1 MKKPPKILLIDG
13 FSLLFRAFYALP
25 LLTNDQGEYTNA
37 VYGFMSIFLKFYEE
51 ENPDQ
56 VAVAFDLPE
65 PTFRHKKFN
74 EYKGTRKA
82 APPEFAPQVPLL
94 MKLLTCMNIPIL
106 TSSGYEA
113 DDVLGSL
120 AKQASSI
127 GYEVV
132 IISGDRDLLQLAS
145 DNVKIRIPK
154 TSKGKTSVEDYNADD
169 VQNKYGV
176 SPKAF
181 IDVKALMG
189 DTSDNVPGVPS
200 IGEVTATKIIQAYG
214 SVENAISN
222 ASQIKPK
229 KAAENL
235 QTYADQALLSKEL
248 VTIAMD
254 APVEFDFSISQPDIW
269 TPEALA
275 EGQRLGFKSGPW
287 GAAPNPAGGLPPDP
301 VMELGFYLL
310 NTPISGL
317 NENEMRLELKKND
330 QLYLFDEIEV
340 PLMGVL
346 KDMEHFGIKIDKN
359 ALIKY
364 GESLDI
370 QIDQLTAEIYEL
382 SGEIFNI
389 NSPSQLSVVLFEK
402 LGLKGSKK
410 TKSGYSTAADV
421 LEKLQSAH
429 PVIGKIL
436 SYRSHAKLKS
446 TYVDGLLP
454 LINEN
459 DSRVRST
466 FNQTLTAT
474 GRISSSEPNLQNIP
488 VRLPLGRELR
498 KVFVPEDGFIFIDA
512 DYSQIELRVLAHMS
526 GDEAL
531 INAFHL
537 GQDIH
542 SLTASQVFHTSIDEV
557 QPFQRHAAKAVNF
570 GIIYGISAFGLSKD
584 LDISIAEAQ
593 MYIDGYF
600 RKYPKVK
607 DYMDSTTASAKK
619 EGYVKTLFNRR
630 RLIPELQSSNH
641 MTRSFGERAA
651 MNMPIQGTAADIIK
665 IAMVRTSS
673 RLKAENL
680 ESRLILQ
687 VHDELLLEVKKEEA
701 EKVHILLKEE
711 MEGAAKLSVPLE
723 VDLHEGANWF
733 EVK

>member
-1 MKKPPKILLIDG
+1 MKKPKILLIDG

-25 LLTNDQGEYTNA
+25 ILTNDQGEYTNA
-37 VYGFMSIFLKFYEE
+37 VYGFMNIFLKFYEE
-51 ENPDQ
+51 ENPDHI
-56 VAVAFDLPE
+56 AVAFDLPE
-65 PTFRHKKFN
+65 PTFRHKKFS
-74 EYKGTRKA
+74 EYKGTRKP

-94 MKLLTCMNIPIL
+94 MKLLACMNIRLL
-106 TSSGYEA
+106 TASGYEA
-113 DDVLGSL
+113 DDVLGSI
-120 AKQASSI
+120 ATRASNL

-145 DNVKIRIPK
+145 DIIKIRIPK
-154 TSKGKTSVEDYNADD
+154 TSKGKTQVEDYNAKD
-169 VQNKYGV
+169 VLAKYGV
-176 SPKAF
+176 SPQAF
-181 IDVKALMG
+181 IDLKALMG
-189 DTSDNVPGVPS
+189 DTSDNVPGVPG
-200 IGEVTATKIIQAYG
+200 IGEVTATKIISTYG
-214 SVENAISN
+214 SLENAIAN
-222 ASQIKPK
+222 APQIKPK
-229 KAAENL
+229 KASENL
-235 QTYADQALLSKEL
+235 QNYTDQALLSKEL
-248 VTIAMD
+248 VTISTNVPID
-254 APVEFDFSISQPDIW
+254 FDFSILQQDIW

-275 EGQRLGFKSGPW
+275 EGQRLGFRSGLW
-287 GAAPNPAGGLPPDP
+287 GAAPNPAGGLPTDP
-301 VMELGFYLL
+301 ILELGFYLL
-310 NTPISGL
+310 NTPISTL
-317 NENEMRLELKKND
+317 SEDEVRIELKNNN
-330 QLYLFDEIEV
+330 QLYLFDEIEI

-346 KDMEHFGIKIDKN
+346 KNMEKFGIKIDKDV
-359 ALIKY
+359 LIDY
-364 GESLDI
+364 GKNLDI

-382 SGEIFNI
+382 SGEVFNI

-421 LEKLQSAH
+421 LEKLQHTHS
-429 PVIGKIL
+429 VIGKIL

-454 LINEN
+454 LINDK

-542 SLTASQVFHTSIDEV
+542 SLTASQVFHISIDDV
-557 QPFQRHAAKAVNF
+557 QPYQRHAAKAVNF

-584 LDISIAEAQ
+584 LDISITEAQ

-600 RKYPKVK
+600 KKYPKVK
-607 DYMDSTTASAKK
+607 DYMDNTIAQAKK

-665 IAMVRTSS
+665 IAMVRTSA
-673 RLKAENL
+673 RLESEKL

-701 EKVHILLKEE
+701 EQVRILLKKE
-711 MEGAAKLSVPLE
+711 MESAASLSVPLE
-723 VDLHEGANWF
+723 VDLHEGANWY